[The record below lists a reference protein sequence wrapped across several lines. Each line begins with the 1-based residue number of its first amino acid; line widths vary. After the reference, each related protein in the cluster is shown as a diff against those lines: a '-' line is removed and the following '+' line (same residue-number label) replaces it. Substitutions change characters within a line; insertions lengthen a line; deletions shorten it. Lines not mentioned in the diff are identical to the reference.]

1 MATPVLVNSRS
12 PIPVQADRMARIED
26 RIAQLDKQIS
36 TGEKFTEPAQD
47 PAGANRA
54 AALVRMTGRLDAEQR
69 VIDRASSRLALA
81 ETGIESASEALL
93 RARDLALSAAN
104 GSMDAES
111 RQIIA
116 HEIAIL
122 KSQLID
128 AANSRDDSGR
138 FLFGG
143 ADNAQ
148 PPYAADPDGGVVRWQ
163 GFGGTAGAEAAGVVT
178 AAPPGGPQLFGDEAT
193 GAFALLDQLTA
204 ALMEPENEA
213 RNLALASAIEG
224 LDHAN
229 DRLILGQA
237 LIGAGGARLQV
248 ESNRIASAK
257 LDVARG
263 IADVRGVDLTAA
275 FVEMQ
280 SLQMTLNASQLSFSR
295 LFDGTLFDRLG

>member
-12 PIPVQADRMARIED
+12 PVPVQADRMARIEE
-26 RIAQLDKQIS
+26 RIARLDRQIS

-69 VIDRASSRLALA
+69 VIDRAASRLAFA
-81 ETGIESASEALL
+81 ETGIQSASEAIL
-93 RARDLALSAAN
+93 RARDLALTAAN
-104 GSMDAES
+104 GSTDAES

-122 KSQLID
+122 KSQLAD

-138 FLFGG
+138 YLFGG
-143 ADNAQ
+143 ASNSR
-148 PPYAADPDGGVVRWQ
+148 PPYAAEPDGTVRWQ
-163 GFGGTAGAEAAGVVT
+163 GFGAMAGAEAAGVAT
-178 AAPPGGPQLFGDEAT
+178 AAPPGGPQLFGDDMS
-193 GAFALLDQLTA
+193 GAFALLDRLSTALTDPEDETRNAQLTDV
-204 ALMEPENEA
+204 
-213 RNLALASAIEG
+213 IEG

-248 ESNRIASAK
+248 EADRIAGAR

-280 SLQMTLNASQLSFSR
+280 SLQLTLNASQLSFSR
-295 LFDGTLFDRLG
+295 LFEGTLFDRLG